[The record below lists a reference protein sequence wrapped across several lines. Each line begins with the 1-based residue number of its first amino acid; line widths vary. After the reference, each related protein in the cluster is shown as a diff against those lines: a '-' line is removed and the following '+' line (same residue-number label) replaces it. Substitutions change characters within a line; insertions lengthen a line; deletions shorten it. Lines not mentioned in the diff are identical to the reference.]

1 MSMDA
6 KTNFAAETLR
16 GTFWTYAAYFS
27 GKLLVF
33 ISTVILARLLTKDD
47 FGVVGYALVT
57 ISFLDVLSDLGVG
70 PALIYERENPKTAD
84 TAFWLG
90 LAVGVGLFI
99 LAWLIAPLAGLY
111 FKDMRAVPVIRV
123 LALTFPLSAL
133 SNIHDSLLR
142 KHLAFKNRFIPDFA
156 RAVGKGV
163 FSVLLAAFG
172 FGAWSLILGQLAGT
186 AVTVLAYW
194 KVLPWRPSFNFV
206 SNTARSLLSYGISIV
221 SVDTLAMLLLNVD
234 YLFVG
239 RFMGAAALGVYSLAF
254 RIPDLLITQFCNVI
268 SKVIFP
274 VYVKMRDESR
284 NLARGFL
291 MTMQYVSI
299 VTVPLGIGLALVS
312 EPFVLTFLTEK
323 WVEAIPV
330 MQAISI
336 YALLFSL
343 SYNAGSLYKAQG
355 HPEILTRLAL
365 VRLALLVPALYW
377 ATARIGTIAAVG
389 WTHAAVALLAGLLNL
404 YVAGR
409 MINTSFRTLL
419 EALRPAVVSGL
430 MMTLAVL
437 LALNW
442 SAAAPP
448 LVQLLAAS
456 AVGAAVYGMALLLQ
470 LQNFFSEV
478 GQIFRAAVRRES

>member
-1 MSMDA
+1 MDA

-456 AVGAAVYGMALLLQ
+456 AVGAAVYGMTLLLQ

>member
-1 MSMDA
+1 MDA

-389 WTHAAVALLAGLLNL
+389 WTHAVVALLAGLLNL

-409 MINTSFRTLL
+409 MINTPFRTLL

-437 LALNW
+437 VVLNW

-456 AVGAAVYGMALLLQ
+456 AAGAAVYGMALLLQ

>member
-1 MSMDA
+1 MDA

-389 WTHAAVALLAGLLNL
+389 WTHAVVALLAGLLNL

-409 MINTSFRTLL
+409 MINTPFRTLL

-437 LALNW
+437 VALNW

-448 LVQLLAAS
+448 LVQLLVAS
-456 AVGAAVYGMALLLQ
+456 AAGAAVYGMALLLQ